1 MGRKKI
7 TEAEMI
13 ERVNT
18 IINCLRNDPRWHSSY
33 ELSKETEMTR
43 GQLASAIKY
52 NRRYFMN
59 SPEKCKDHYSLSGRF
74 GYRMPETDE
83 DYVAMYK
90 SLFSWG
96 KSVLITI
103 SPVGKY
109 LSGKGF
115 DMKSIRE
122 EAMGGNDGEHSESDE
137 IGGAES
143 WHAEM

>member
-59 SPEKCKDHYSLSGRF
+59 CPEKCKEYYILSGRF
-74 GYRMPETDE
+74 GYKMPETDE
-83 DYVAMYK
+83 DYVSMYK
-90 SLFSWG
+90 SLYSWA
-96 KSVLITI
+96 KSMMITI

-115 DMKSIRE
+115 DMKRIRE
-122 EAMGGNDGEHSESDE
+122 EATTENDGDPKNDE
-137 IGGAES
+137 IGGVDS
-143 WHAEM
+143 WA